1 MASRRDCLAAAAA
14 LLGLST
20 TSPGGINH
28 LPRNLTFK
36 GKDRYARIM
45 ARARAEQWH
54 RLPIGPRMARIG
66 RAFLGVPYVG
76 HTLEIDDRI
85 ESPSVNCDGLDC
97 WTFFEC
103 VLGMA
108 RQLERSPSTD
118 PDGLLREIEWTRY
131 RGGHCHGHYLDRIHY
146 LNEWFIDNE
155 ARGNVKDVTR
165 SLPGAERLRGRQSR
179 EMTEFWKSYRYLRAD
194 PSLVPEL
201 AASEASITALPVWYL
216 PAAQAAAVE
225 PLLADG
231 DIAGIV
237 TRSQGVVCSHVGL
250 ISRDETGR
258 PLFLHA
264 SRNFRKITTENS
276 LSTYLRTYRSHAGVI
291 IVRPLPVSQT
301 ITSETQYRRNLRKLS
316 AGS

>member
-1 MASRRDCLAAAAA
+1 MPLRRDCLAAAAA
-14 LLGLST
+14 LFALPTGSV
-20 TSPGGINH
+20 GGIRH
-28 LPRNLTFK
+28 LPDHVAFR
-36 GKDRYARIM
+36 GKERYARIM
-45 ARARAEQWH
+45 TRARREQWH
-54 RLPIGPRMARIG
+54 RLPIGPRMAGIG
-66 RAFLGVPYVG
+66 RAFLGVPYAG

-108 RQLERSPSTD
+108 RQLERSPTPD

-155 ARGNVKDVTR
+155 ARGNVKDITR

-194 PSLVPEL
+194 PSLVPKL
-201 AASEASITALPVWYL
+201 AASEAAITALPVWYI
-216 PAAQAAAVE
+216 PTARAAAVE

-250 ISRDETGR
+250 ISRDESGR

-264 SRNFRKITTENS
+264 SRNFRKVTTENS

-291 IVRPLPVSQT
+291 IARPLPLSQT
-301 ITSETQYRRNLRKLS
+301 ITSETVYRRNLRKLTS
-316 AGS
+316 GS